1 MLGQRRRQWNNIKPT
16 LYILYWVV
24 CSYVTIIHQYIRPQS
39 RSLQIALLYM
49 YCIMYRA
56 HDNEK

>member
-24 CSYVTIIHQYIRPQS
+24 SSYVTIIHQYIRPQS
-39 RSLQIALLYM
+39 RSLQIALLYLQVS
-49 YCIMYRA
+49 
-56 HDNEK
+56 HGN